1 MKTIR
6 SFFAIAVLLLMT
18 TTANSARAQ
27 SSDLIQLIL
36 DIEKL
41 TQLKSILTDMK
52 TGYDIINGG
61 YNQVKQVAAGNFSI
75 HSVFLNGLLNVNPG
89 VAKYGRVAD
98 IVLDQ
103 AAIVSE
109 YSRYYRYFKNGGSF
123 NLDEIGYMGNV
134 YNGLLQESLS
144 NLDQLTSIL
153 AAGKLRM
160 SDDERI
166 KAIDRI
172 YTATADQLQFLRHF
186 NRQANV
192 LAVERQREQHEI
204 TITQKLY

>member
-1 MKTIR
+1 MKIIR
-6 SFFAIAVLLLMT
+6 SFFVMAVLLIMIA
-18 TTANSARAQ
+18 TANNARAQ
-27 SSDLIQLIL
+27 SSDMIQLIL

-61 YNQVKQVAAGNFSI
+61 YNQVKQIASGNFSI
-75 HSVFLNGLLNVNPG
+75 HSVFLNGLLAVNPG
-89 VAKYGRVAD
+89 IAKYGRIAD

-109 YSRYYRYFKNGGSF
+109 YSRYYRYFKNGGNF
-123 NLDEIGYMGNV
+123 NSDEIGYMANV
-134 YNGLLQESLS
+134 YNELLQESLS

-172 YTATADQLQFLRHF
+172 YTSTADQLQFLRHF
-186 NRQANV
+186 NRQANL
-192 LAVERQREQHEI
+192 LAVERQKEQHEI
-204 TITQKLY
+204 TVTQKLY

>member
-6 SFFAIAVLLLMT
+6 SFFGMAVLLLLT
-18 TTANSARAQ
+18 ATANRARAQ
-27 SSDLIQLIL
+27 SSDMIQLIL

-52 TGYDIINGG
+52 TGYDIVNGG
-61 YNQVKQVAAGNFSI
+61 YNQVKQIAGGNFSI
-75 HSVFLNGLLNVNPG
+75 HSVFLNGLLAVNPG
-89 VAKYGRVAD
+89 IAKYGRVAD

-109 YSRYYRYFKNGGSF
+109 YSRYYRYFKNGGNF
-123 NLDEIGYMGNV
+123 NPDEIGYMANV
-134 YNGLLQESLS
+134 YNELLQESLS

-172 YTATADQLQFLRHF
+172 YTSTADQLQFLRHF
-186 NRQANV
+186 NRQANL
-192 LAVERQREQHEI
+192 LAAERQKEQHEI
-204 TITQKLY
+204 TVTQKLY